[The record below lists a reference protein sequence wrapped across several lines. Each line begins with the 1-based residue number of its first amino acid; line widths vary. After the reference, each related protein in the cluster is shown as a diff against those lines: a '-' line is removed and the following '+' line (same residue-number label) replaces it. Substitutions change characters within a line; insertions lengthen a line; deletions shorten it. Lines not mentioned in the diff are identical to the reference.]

1 MFIEIIKIAT
11 PYILAFIV
19 YLVWHVQ
26 KEKEV
31 ISSEARNLLNLL
43 NNYTNESRRFETEVE
58 RTYRKETLEE
68 KNSSVSFLDDE
79 LNKLFDLHDEIF
91 NSIDFISS
99 SVLDVDLFDHTR
111 NYLDAVIRILEQ
123 YSKCRSYEK
132 YFEIKDNLKKDRKV
146 ILDETYKLKKV
157 ILTHVLFRKK
167 YFLSLLRR
175 SL

>member
-79 LNKLFDLHDEIF
+79 LKKLFDLHDEIF

-99 SVLDVDLFDHTR
+99 SVLDVDLFD
-111 NYLDAVIRILEQ
+111 
-123 YSKCRSYEK
+123 
-132 YFEIKDNLKKDRKV
+132 
-146 ILDETYKLKKV
+146 
-157 ILTHVLFRKK
+157 
-167 YFLSLLRR
+167 
-175 SL
+175 

>member
-11 PYILAFIV
+11 PYILALIV

-43 NNYTNESRRFETEVE
+43 NNYNNESRRFEKEVE

-68 KNSSVSFLDDE
+68 KSSSVSFLDDE
-79 LNKLFDLHDEIF
+79 LNKLFDLHEEIF

-111 NYLDAVIRILEQ
+111 NYLDAVIKILEQ
-123 YSKCRSYEK
+123 YSKCRSHEK

-146 ILDETYKLKKV
+146 ILEETYKLKKV

-175 SL
+175 SF

>member
-43 NNYTNESRRFETEVE
+43 NNYTNESRRFEKEVE

-99 SVLDVDLFDHTR
+99 SVLDVDLFDHTI
-111 NYLDAVIRILEQ
+111 NYLDAVRKILKQ
-123 YSKCRSYEK
+123 YSECLSREK
-132 YFEIKDNLKKDRKV
+132 YFESKDNLKKDRKV

-157 ILTHVLFRKK
+157 ILTHVLFKKK

-175 SL
+175 SF

>member
-43 NNYTNESRRFETEVE
+43 NNYTNESRRFEKEVE

-99 SVLDVDLFDHTR
+99 SVLDVDLFDHTI
-111 NYLDAVIRILEQ
+111 NYLDAVRKILKQ
-123 YSKCRSYEK
+123 YSECLSHEK
-132 YFEIKDNLKKDRKV
+132 YFESKDNLKKDRKV

-175 SL
+175 SF

>member
-43 NNYTNESRRFETEVE
+43 NNYTNESRRFEKEVE

-68 KNSSVSFLDDE
+68 KNSSVGFLDDE

-111 NYLDAVIRILEQ
+111 NYLDAVRKILKQ
-123 YSKCRSYEK
+123 YSECLSHEK
-132 YFEIKDNLKKDRKV
+132 YFESKDNFKKDRKV

-175 SL
+175 SF